1 VTKFALSPLIAATLI
16 VQVALSAAPA
26 QLLPVDEAASRPD
39 FFSFRAGLQ
48 RAIARRD
55 ATALLA
61 AVDPNIK
68 NSFGGDDGIGEF
80 RKSWKVDS
88 TDSAIWDELGTVLG
102 LGGAFFDKDTFTAP
116 YTFARFP
123 SGLDAFDHVVI
134 TGADVRV
141 RSAARADAPPVTS
154 VSFAILPV
162 VSGSDDAEWTAVT
175 VDGRRGFVAS
185 RFARSPVDYRAIF
198 SYANGQWRLVTFVAG
213 D

>member
-1 VTKFALSPLIAATLI
+1 VMLCATL
-16 VQVALSAAPA
+16 A

-55 ATALLA
+55 AAALLA
-61 AVDPNIK
+61 AVDSSIK
-68 NSFGGDDGIGEF
+68 NSFGGDDGIAEF
-80 RKSWKVDS
+80 RKSWRVDAP
-88 TDSAIWDELGTVLG
+88 DSAVWQELGTVLG

-123 SGLDAFDHVVI
+123 NDLDAFDHVVI

-141 RSAARADAPPVTS
+141 RSAARADAPPLTS

-162 VSGSDDAEWTAVT
+162 APGNDTEEWTAVK
-175 VDGRRGFVAS
+175 VDGRTGFVAS
-185 RFARSPVDYRAIF
+185 RFARSPIDYRAIF
-198 SYANGQWRLVTFVAG
+198 SHASGQWRLVTFVAG